1 MSRRGVVIV
10 NPASGPDETSP
21 ADLAAHFP
29 GAELLETD
37 GSDLERLVTRA
48 VSDGCPVVGVAGGDG
63 TIRCAASVLA
73 GSGVALLPIPA
84 GTRNHF
90 ARELG
95 IDTLERATEAWEGSD
110 TRQVDLAEVN
120 GERFVNNSSI
130 GFYAALVR
138 ERETHER
145 NMPKRLANVRAA
157 WAQARRG
164 HRFRVRLDGQPFRAW
179 IVFVGNGCYGE
190 RLTDLMARQS
200 LDDNT
205 LDVRLLRADG
215 RLARTRAVV
224 AILLGR
230 SGRSPLLETRTCDE
244 LTIELERRTTVDAA
258 LDGEVVRLDNPL
270 HYRSLAS
277 ALVVRVPPVR
287 DGC

>member
-1 MSRRGVVIV
+1 VTAPGVVIV

-21 ADLAAHFP
+21 ADLVAHFP

-37 GSDLERLVTRA
+37 GSDLEQLVTQA
-48 VSDGCPVVGVAGGDG
+48 VADGCPIVGVAGGDG

-120 GERFVNNSSI
+120 GER
-130 GFYAALVR
+130 
-138 ERETHER
+138 
-145 NMPKRLANVRAA
+145 
-157 WAQARRG
+157 
-164 HRFRVRLDGQPFRAW
+164 
-179 IVFVGNGCYGE
+179 
-190 RLTDLMARQS
+190 LTDLMARQS
-200 LDDNT
+200 LDANT

-244 LTIELERRTTVDAA
+244 ITIELERRTTVDAA